1 MHFSIGF
8 YVVGLVLFF
17 ASHAFAERYAK
28 FNVEL
33 QGDIIDLELRV
44 DGSVGR
50 EFNWWILEIEDSSS
64 EFMQVMSYSKPHD
77 DLDQMESNQDFI
89 SKWPGKLGG
98 SYGNIVLSKGI
109 EYKAHLYMGNSYSD
123 EDYRTSSSVQHCS
136 LRFSLENT
144 HSNFEDDQLP
154 HIRFLQEDMGSA
166 DTSSNDSTNYSDSSD
181 TTHSSDTSTASDG
194 SDSTDTST
202 TSDGSGLHL
211 TIVNIIV
218 LLVILIH

>member
-1 MHFSIGF
+1 M
-8 YVVGLVLFF
+8 
-17 ASHAFAERYAK
+17 A
-28 FNVEL
+28 
-33 QGDIIDLELRV
+33 
-44 DGSVGR
+44 
-50 EFNWWILEIEDSSS
+50 
-64 EFMQVMSYSKPHD
+64 
-77 DLDQMESNQDFI
+77 
-89 SKWPGKLGG
+89 
-98 SYGNIVLSKGI
+98 
-109 EYKAHLYMGNSYSD
+109 NSYSD

-154 HIRFLQEDMGSA
+154 HIRFLQDMGSA

-218 LLVILIH
+218 LVVILIH

>member
-1 MHFSIGF
+1 
-8 YVVGLVLFF
+8 
-17 ASHAFAERYAK
+17 
-28 FNVEL
+28 
-33 QGDIIDLELRV
+33 
-44 DGSVGR
+44 VGR

-109 EYKAHLYMGNSYSD
+109 EYKAHLYMANSYSD